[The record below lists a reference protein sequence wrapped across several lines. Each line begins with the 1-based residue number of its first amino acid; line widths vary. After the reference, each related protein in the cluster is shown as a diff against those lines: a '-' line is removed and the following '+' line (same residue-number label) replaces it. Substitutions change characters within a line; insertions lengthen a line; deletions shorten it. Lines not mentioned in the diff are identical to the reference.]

1 MLEGYRLGERIYWE
15 EDFKLPSIVKSGKG
29 VEGDFPVSEFH
40 YKIDTNTVASEESGF
55 HIHIYRG
62 KKEVGNAIKYFLVS
76 LKIDKHYK
84 IYERLYECCKGMN
97 QNDIANYFLRLS
109 YEERGSKKNIIRHF
123 KKKSQL

>member
-1 MLEGYRLGERIYWE
+1 M
-15 EDFKLPSIVKSGKG
+15 
-29 VEGDFPVSEFH
+29 SEFH
-40 YKIDTNTVASEESGF
+40 YKIDTNKVASEESGF

>member
-40 YKIDTNTVASEESGF
+40 YKIDTNKVASEESGF

-62 KKEVGNAIKYFLVS
+62 KKVE
-76 LKIDKHYK
+76 D
-84 IYERLYECCKGMN
+84 
-97 QNDIANYFLRLS
+97 
-109 YEERGSKKNIIRHF
+109 
-123 KKKSQL
+123 